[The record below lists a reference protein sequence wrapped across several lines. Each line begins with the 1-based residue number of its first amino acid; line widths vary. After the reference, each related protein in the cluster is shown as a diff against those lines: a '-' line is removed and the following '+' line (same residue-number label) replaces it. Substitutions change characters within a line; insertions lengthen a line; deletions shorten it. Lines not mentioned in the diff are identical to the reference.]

1 MTNVNEGAANP
12 AQKTV
17 LLGVTGC
24 IAAYKS
30 CEIVRGLQKAGVRV
44 KVVMTEHATEFVG
57 PTTFR
62 ALTHET
68 VAVGLFDDPVRP
80 HPPRVAR
87 AGGRRVPSSRRAPR
101 TSSRRSRTASPTIS

>member
-1 MTNVNEGAANP
+1 MNEQTDQTAP
-12 AQKTV
+12 SVRPTV

-30 CEIVRGLQKAGVRV
+30 CEILRGLQKAGVRV

-62 ALTHET
+62 ALTHEPVSVCST
-68 VAVGLFDDPVRP
+68 IRATLF
-80 HPPRVAR
+80 
-87 AGGRRVPSSRRAPR
+87 
-101 TSSRRSRTASPTIS
+101 TIFRLPKKLTCF